1 MTCSCGKEMCYL
13 CRERVSGYD
22 HFYGQVCTRCMCVS
36 FTEQGGEPTAVKKCP
51 LWSDTKVVHQA
62 ELARVA
68 QEARRELAQTRVT
81 FEKDPLQ
88 DIPVP
93 DVQETVEVV
102 RSALFQRWAKLASEV
117 AKLLNPVL
125 RDRMVEKL
133 DAVLLQLQDLEQA
146 VDLVSEK
153 AKILKQ
159 IVEYERLIVSYQPE
173 RNIVPRP
180 GPEAGRAPQ

>member
-13 CRERVSGYD
+13 CRERVSGYG

-51 LWSDTKVVHQA
+51 LWSDTKVVHQT

-68 QEARRELAQTRVT
+68 QEAREELVQTRVT
-81 FEKDPLQ
+81 LENDPLQ

-102 RSALFQRWAKLASEV
+102 RSALFQRWAKLSSEV
-117 AKLLNPVL
+117 AKLLNLVN

-133 DAVLLQLQDLEQA
+133 DAILLQLQDLEQA
-146 VDLVSEK
+146 ADLVSEK
-153 AKILKQ
+153 AKILEK
-159 IVEYERLIVSYQPE
+159 IVEFERLTVSYQQE
-173 RNIVPRP
+173 RNFVPGP
-180 GPEAGRAPQ
+180 GPEAGQAPQ